1 MNYVVLKTPNSVKSE
16 AVKAEIK
23 RLIKSG
29 KKTSEIS
36 WKMEFVTT
44 DKIVKE
50 ISDKFQVL
58 KNRIAFEVRG

>member
-1 MNYVVLKTPNSVKSE
+1 MVYVSLKTPKSVNSESVKS
-16 AVKAEIK
+16 EIK

-29 KKTSEIS
+29 KKTNEIA

-50 ISDKFQVL
+50 VSDKFQVL
-58 KNRIAFEVRG
+58 KNKIAFELRG

>member
-1 MNYVVLKTPNSVKSE
+1 MNYVTLKTPSSVKSE

-23 RLIKSG
+23 KLIKAG
-29 KKTSEIS
+29 KKTNEIS

-50 ISDKFQVL
+50 ISDKFQIL